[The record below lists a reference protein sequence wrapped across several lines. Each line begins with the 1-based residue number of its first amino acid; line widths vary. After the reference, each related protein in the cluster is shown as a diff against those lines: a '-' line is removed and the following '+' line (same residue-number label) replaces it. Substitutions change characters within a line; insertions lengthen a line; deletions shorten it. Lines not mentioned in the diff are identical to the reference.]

1 MTERFNNLPTNVMLA
16 IVAGVPSLV
25 VFLYFAFAA
34 PQVYQSEAKV
44 IVRLSRDATAAMTGG
59 VAASLLGLGTTDAME
74 DSRILV
80 AYLQSPEFI
89 ELAEQRLQLREHYAT
104 PKFAIAHR
112 LEQHASQEDFWQF
125 VRSMLEVRIEEPS
138 GLVVIRAKAYTPEKA
153 EALGKL
159 TLEQSEL
166 AINRLNERM
175 VNSQTKL
182 AQQTLD
188 QAQRDLIARR
198 QQLLKFQ
205 ADNAVVNPSSEL
217 GTHVSGLASLD
228 SRLLQ
233 KRAELRA
240 KSQYLREDAFEI
252 RAINQEIRALEEQ
265 RQKETETLISSSDK
279 NLSRIL
285 QDYEDIKMQAE
296 FAVQTYSS
304 AFALVEKAKMEAS
317 RQEKF
322 LLTVAAPFLPE
333 EPVAPRPLRNAVTTF
348 VVISILFAISRLV
361 GATVKDHS
369 I

>member
-1 MTERFNNLPTNVMLA
+1 MFERLQNLSTGKLLLL
-16 IVAGVPSLV
+16 VAGVPSLI
-25 VFLYFAFAA
+25 VFLYFALLA
-34 PQVYQSEAKV
+34 PQVYQSESRV
-44 IVRLSRDATAAMTGG
+44 IVRLSRDATAAVPGA
-59 VAASLLGLGTTDAME
+59 AASLLGLGTTDSTE

-89 ELAEQRLQLREHYAT
+89 ELADQRLKLREHYST
-104 PKFAIAHR
+104 PTFAIAHR
-112 LEQHASQEDFWQF
+112 LEPDASQEDFWLF
-125 VRSMLEVRIEEPS
+125 VRSMLDVRVEEPS
-138 GLVVIRAKAYTPEKA
+138 GLISIRAKAYTPDKA
-153 EALGKL
+153 KELADL

-175 VNSQTKL
+175 VAAQTKL
-182 AQQTLD
+182 AQATLE
-188 QAQRDLIARR
+188 QGQRDLISRR

-205 ADNAVVNPSSEL
+205 SDNAVVNPSTEL

-265 RQKETETLISSSDK
+265 REQETSTLVASKDK
-279 NLSRIL
+279 NLSRLL
-285 QDYEDIKMQAE
+285 QEYEDLKMQAE
-296 FAVQTYSS
+296 FAVQTYSA
-304 AFALVEKAKMEAS
+304 AFALVEKAKMEAA

-322 LLTVAAPFLPE
+322 LLLISAPFVPE
-333 EPVAPRPLRNAVTTF
+333 EPVAPRPLRNAITTF
-348 VVISILFAISRLV
+348 VIIAILFAIGRLIA
-361 GATVKDHS
+361 ATVKDHS